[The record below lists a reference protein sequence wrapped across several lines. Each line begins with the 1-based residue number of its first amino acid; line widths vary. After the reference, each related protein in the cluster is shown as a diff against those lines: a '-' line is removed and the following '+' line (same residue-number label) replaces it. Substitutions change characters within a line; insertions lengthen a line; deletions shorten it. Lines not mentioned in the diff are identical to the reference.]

1 MNHPRVT
8 YQILPNGNADVNPLT
23 NIMLVCANVYYTKN
37 TDEGDFIVCNGV
49 EISLNRSL
57 AIRAH
62 VRYVNKVI
70 LCINN
75 GIAVFVSLVNSTT
88 LIPFTIENNI
98 ITPWQAI
105 VYDAIIS
112 NIVYH
117 NKLYVSTMTLG
128 TYVHHTYTIG
138 DHLLVRGDALR
149 IPNTET
155 MCYIDDEIIVLSS
168 MYALCIYDSNHRQ
181 LARFGDYW
189 PTASIFSHENHVLKF
204 TQYNRQNDQ
213 YRRYN
218 VRF

>member
-23 NIMLVCANVYYTKN
+23 NIMVVCDNVYYTKT
-37 TDEGDFIVCNGV
+37 TDEEDFIVCNGV

-57 AIRAH
+57 AMRAH

-70 LCINN
+70 LCVNN
-75 GIAVFVSLVNSTT
+75 GMAIFISLVNSNT
-88 LIPFTIENNI
+88 LIPFTIEDNI

-105 VYDAIIS
+105 AYDAIIS

-117 NKLYVSTMTLG
+117 NKLYVSTMAV
-128 TYVHHTYTIG
+128 YRHIHHTYTIG
-138 DHLLVRGDALR
+138 DHRLVRGDALR
-149 IPNTET
+149 ISNTET
-155 MCYIDDEIIVLSS
+155 MCYIDDEIIVLSN

-181 LARFGDYW
+181 LAQFGDHW
-189 PTASIFSHENHVLKF
+189 PTASGFSHENHVLKF
-204 TQYNRQNDQ
+204 IQYNRQNDQ
-213 YRRYN
+213 YRRYI